1 MIINYNLYTLDHNP
15 NRSYESETSRPIG
28 ANLSTFRPISERIHI
43 FDLHFCLSDG
53 FMRSSET
60 VPDCLHKVQFP
71 LFSKQFRPNRQHNNQ
86 IDRIHAE

>member
-1 MIINYNLYTLDHNP
+1 MNQKRLDQLE
-15 NRSYESETSRPIG
+15 RTYQLFGQLARE
-28 ANLSTFRPISERIHI
+28 FISSICI
-43 FDLHFCLSDG
+43 FCLSDG